1 MTRAMGNGT
10 YLVANKNSG
19 AEASESYR
27 TLRTNIRFSTM
38 GRSSKILLVT
48 SAGGGEGK
56 TTTATN
62 LAVSYSQENKKVLLI
77 DGNLRDPSLQ
87 TVFPRSNKRG
97 LTDVLSGQCGL
108 EAAVSTTAIPNL
120 SVLTAGTI
128 PPNPSEILGSDHMQ
142 ELLKDLSAYYDVIL
156 IDSPSALEV
165 SDAQILGTM
174 SDGVVLVAHQGK
186 VTKEQLKRVKRG
198 MDHVN
203 AHILGVVL
211 NKA

>member
-48 SAGGGEGK
+48 SAGSGEGK

-77 DGNLRDPSLQ
+77 DCDLRDPSLQ

-108 EAAVSTTAIPNL
+108 EAAVSATAISNL
-120 SVLTAGTI
+120 SVLTAGTV
-128 PPNPSEILGSDHMQ
+128 PPNPSEILGSEKMQ
-142 ELLKDLSAYYDVIL
+142 ELLTELAAYYDVIL